1 MTMQRLQVLNVSL
14 LTVQMLELLNVSL
27 LAVQQEP
34 TCNRPVVKTNSVM
47 QQAGIVFS
55 WIF

>member
-1 MTMQRLQVLNVSL
+1 MMQRLQVLNVSL

-55 WIF
+55 WLF

>member
-1 MTMQRLQVLNVSL
+1 MMQRLQVLNVSL

-34 TCNRPVVKTNSVM
+34 TCNHPVVKTNS
-47 QQAGIVFS
+47 AI
-55 WIF
+55 